1 MKKICILALLLGSSL
16 VATTALAQQKTA
28 TTPAA
33 TSSVHKLMEQYR
45 WSEARTLLEGELAS
59 LKRLKKPTTQVE
71 ADLRQVQRAQQMMEG
86 TEKVVFIDSLVVSR
100 DAFLQAFPLS
110 SDCGKVGRLGDLMKG
125 VPADSPAASITAY
138 RNQLADI
145 IFYHTTDTTGVSKL
159 CASSLIAGEW
169 TAPTLLPGLCE
180 LEGQQGYPFV
190 MQDGQTLY
198 FAAQTAEGL
207 GGYDIYVTRYNA
219 ESKSYVHPENI
230 GMPFN
235 SPANDYMYVV
245 DELSNVGWFVTDRRQ
260 PADKVCIYF
269 FQPNT
274 MRETFAFAPEDVQG
288 KEQLRR
294 AARIMSIAETQTDA
308 ELVADARQRLHATPH
323 TSGDNEATTPR
334 FVINDQTVYTSLQQF
349 KSDAARRI
357 AEQWQS
363 EKARLVKLEQLLES
377 SRKNL
382 ATTPKEQRSE
392 ASNAAILK
400 LEQDCSALA
409 QQVKTLE
416 KNMRS
421 AELQ

>member
-1 MKKICILALLLGSSL
+1 MKKTCILALLMGASL
-16 VATTALAQQKTA
+16 FSTTALAQQETA
-28 TTPAA
+28 TTPVAA
-33 TSSVHKLMEQYR
+33 PSVHELMEQYR
-45 WSEARTLLEGELAS
+45 WIEARTTLESDLAT
-59 LKRLKKPTTQVE
+59 LKRTKKPTTQVE
-71 ADLRQVQRAQQMMEG
+71 ADLRLVQRAQQMMEG

-100 DAFLQAFPLS
+100 DAFLQAFPLH

-125 VPADSPAASITAY
+125 IPVDSSAATITAY

-145 IFYHTTDTTGVSKL
+145 ILYSTTDTTGVSKL

-180 LEGQQGYPFV
+180 SEGQQGYPYV
-190 MQDGQTLY
+190 MLDGLTLY
-198 FAAQTAEGL
+198 FAAQTTDGL

-219 ESKSYVHPENI
+219 ENKQYVHPENI

-274 MRETFAFAPEDVQG
+274 IRQAYTFAPDDTMGQ
-288 KEQLRR
+288 EQLRR
-294 AARIMSIAETQTDA
+294 AARIMSIAETQTD
-308 ELVADARQRLHATPH
+308 EQLVADARKRLHETPRNEE
-323 TSGDNEATTPR
+323 DNEGAKPR
-334 FVINDQTVYTSLQQF
+334 FVINDQKVYTSLQQF
-349 KSDAARRI
+349 KSNTARRT

-363 EKARLVKLEQLLES
+363 EKARLVKLEQKLES
-377 SRKNL
+377 SRKTL
-382 ATTPKEQRSE
+382 AATPKEHRSE
-392 ASNAAILK
+392 ASNTAILK
-400 LEQDCSALA
+400 LEQECTALA

-416 KNMRS
+416 KKMRS
-421 AELQ
+421 AELE

>member
-1 MKKICILALLLGSSL
+1 MKKTCILALLMGASL
-16 VATTALAQQKTA
+16 FSTTALAQQKTA
-28 TTPAA
+28 TTPVAA
-33 TSSVHKLMEQYR
+33 PSVHELMEQYR
-45 WSEARTLLEGELAS
+45 WSEARTLLESNLAN
-59 LKRLKKPTTQVE
+59 LKRTKKPTTQVE
-71 ADLRQVQRAQQMMEG
+71 ADLRLVQRAQQMMEG
-86 TEKVVFIDSLVVSR
+86 TENVVFIDSLVVSR

-145 IFYHTTDTTGVSKL
+145 ILYHTTDSTGVSKL

-190 MQDGQTLY
+190 MQDGLTLY
-198 FAAQTAEGL
+198 FAAQTDEGL

-274 MRETFAFAPEDVQG
+274 MRETFTIAPDDALGQER
-288 KEQLRR
+288 LRR

-308 ELVADARQRLHATPH
+308 ELVADARKRLRETPQAN
-323 TSGDNEATTPR
+323 GDNDETAPR
-334 FVINDQTVYTSLQQF
+334 FVINNKKVYTSLQQF
-349 KSDAARRI
+349 KSATARRI
-357 AEQWQS
+357 AEQWQN
-363 EKARLVKLEQLLES
+363 EHARLVKLEQLLES
-377 SRKNL
+377 SRKTL
-382 ATTPKEQRSE
+382 AATPKEHRSE

>member
-1 MKKICILALLLGSSL
+1 MKKTCILALLMGASL
-16 VATTALAQQKTA
+16 FSTTALAQQKTA
-28 TTPAA
+28 TTPVAVP
-33 TSSVHKLMEQYR
+33 SVHELMEQYR
-45 WSEARTLLEGELAS
+45 WSEARTLLEGELAN
-59 LKRLKKPTTQVE
+59 LKRMKKPTTQVE
-71 ADLRQVQRAQQMMEG
+71 ADLLQVQRAQQMMEG
-86 TEKVVFIDSLVVSR
+86 TENVVFIDSLVVSR
-100 DAFLQAFPLS
+100 DAFLQAFPLH

-125 VPADSPAASITAY
+125 VPADSPAATITAY

-145 IFYHTTDTTGVSKL
+145 ILYHTTDSTGVSKL

-190 MQDGQTLY
+190 MQDGLTLY
-198 FAAQTAEGL
+198 FAAQTDEGL

-219 ESKSYVHPENI
+219 ENKRYVHPENI

-274 MRETFAFAPEDVQG
+274 MRETFTIAPDDALGLER
-288 KEQLRR
+288 LRR

-308 ELVADARQRLHATPH
+308 ELVANARKRLRETPQAN
-323 TSGDNEATTPR
+323 GDNGETTPR
-334 FVINDQTVYTSLQQF
+334 FVINDKKVYTSLQQF
-349 KSDAARRI
+349 KSATARRI
-357 AEQWQS
+357 AEQWQN
-363 EKARLVKLEQLLES
+363 EHARLVKLEQLLES
-377 SRKNL
+377 SRKTL
-382 ATTPKEQRSE
+382 ATTPKEHRSE

>member
-1 MKKICILALLLGSSL
+1 MKKTFILALLMGASL
-16 VATTALAQQKTA
+16 VSTTAQAQQEPT
-28 TTPAA
+28 TTPVAA
-33 TSSVHKLMEQYR
+33 PSVHELMEQYR
-45 WSEARTLLEGELAS
+45 WSEARTLLEGELAN
-59 LKRLKKPTTQVE
+59 LKRMKKPTTQVE

-100 DAFLQAFPLS
+100 DAFLQAFPLH
-110 SDCGKVGRLGDLMKG
+110 SDCGKVGRLGDLMKSIP
-125 VPADSPAASITAY
+125 VDSPAASITAY

-145 IFYHTTDTTGVSKL
+145 ILYSTTDTTGVSKL

-190 MQDGQTLY
+190 MQDGLTLY
-198 FAAQTAEGL
+198 FAAQTADGL

-219 ESKSYVHPENI
+219 ENKSYVHPENI

-274 MRETFAFAPEDVQG
+274 MRETFAFAPDDAMGQ
-288 KEQLRR
+288 EQLRR
-294 AARIMSIAETQTDA
+294 AARIMSIAETQTDK
-308 ELVADARQRLHATPH
+308 ELVADARKRLHETHQAN
-323 TSGDNEATTPR
+323 GDNEIATPR

-363 EKARLVKLEQLLES
+363 EKARLAKLEQLLTS
-377 SRKNL
+377 SRQAL
-382 ATTPKEQRSE
+382 AATPKEKRSE

-400 LEQDCSALA
+400 LEQECTELA

>member
-1 MKKICILALLLGSSL
+1 MKKTCILALLMGASL
-16 VATTALAQQKTA
+16 FSTTALAQQKTA
-28 TTPAA
+28 TTPVAA
-33 TSSVHKLMEQYR
+33 PSVHELMEQYR
-45 WSEARTLLEGELAS
+45 WSEARTALESNLAN
-59 LKRLKKPTTQVE
+59 LKRTKKPTTQVE
-71 ADLRQVQRAQQMMEG
+71 ADLRLVQRAQQMMEG
-86 TEKVVFIDSLVVSR
+86 TENVVFIDSLVVSR

-125 VPADSPAASITAY
+125 VPADSPAATITAY

-145 IFYHTTDTTGVSKL
+145 ILYHTTDSTGVSKL

-190 MQDGQTLY
+190 MQDGLTLY

-274 MRETFAFAPEDVQG
+274 MRETFTIAPDDALGQER
-288 KEQLRR
+288 LRR

-308 ELVADARQRLHATPH
+308 ELVADARKRLRETPQAN
-323 TSGDNEATTPR
+323 GDNDETAPR
-334 FVINDQTVYTSLQQF
+334 FVINDKKVYTSLQQF
-349 KSDAARRI
+349 KSATARRI
-357 AEQWQS
+357 AEQWQN
-363 EKARLVKLEQLLES
+363 EHARLVKLEQLLES
-377 SRKNL
+377 SRKTL
-382 ATTPKEQRSE
+382 AATPKEKRSE

-400 LEQDCSALA
+400 LEQDCTALA
-409 QQVKTLE
+409 QQVQTLE

>member
-1 MKKICILALLLGSSL
+1 MKKTCILALLMGASL
-16 VATTALAQQKTA
+16 FSTTTLAQQKTA
-28 TTPAA
+28 TTTVAA
-33 TSSVHKLMEQYR
+33 PSVHELMEQYR
-45 WSEARTLLEGELAS
+45 WSEARTLLEGELAN
-59 LKRLKKPTTQVE
+59 LKRTKKPTTQVE
-71 ADLRQVQRAQQMMEG
+71 ADLLQVQRAQQMMEG
-86 TEKVVFIDSLVVSR
+86 TENVVFIDSLVVSR
-100 DAFLQAFPLS
+100 DAFLQAFPLH

-145 IFYHTTDTTGVSKL
+145 ILYHTTDSTGVSKL

-190 MQDGQTLY
+190 MQDGLTLY
-198 FAAQTAEGL
+198 FAAQTDEGL

-274 MRETFAFAPEDVQG
+274 MRETFTIAPDDALGQER
-288 KEQLRR
+288 LRR
-294 AARIMSIAETQTDA
+294 AARIASIAETQTDA
-308 ELVADARQRLHATPH
+308 ELVADARKRLRETPQAN
-323 TSGDNEATTPR
+323 GDNEATTPR
-334 FVINDQTVYTSLQQF
+334 FVINDQKVYTSLQQF
-349 KSDAARRI
+349 KSATARRI
-357 AEQWQS
+357 AEQWQN
-363 EKARLVKLEQLLES
+363 EHARLVKLEQLLES
-377 SRKNL
+377 SRKTL
-382 ATTPKEQRSE
+382 ATTPKEKRSE

-409 QQVKTLE
+409 KQVKTLE

-421 AELQ
+421 AEMQ

>member
-1 MKKICILALLLGSSL
+1 MKKICILALLLSNSL

-28 TTPAA
+28 TAPAA
-33 TSSVHKLMEQYR
+33 TPSVHELMEQYR
-45 WSEARTLLEGELAS
+45 WSEARTLLESEQAN

-71 ADLRQVQRAQQMMEG
+71 ADLLQVQRAQQMMEG

-100 DAFLQAFPLS
+100 DAFLQAFPLH

-125 VPADSPAASITAY
+125 IPVDSSAATVTAY

-145 IFYHTTDTTGVSKL
+145 ILYSTTDTTGVSKL

-180 LEGQQGYPFV
+180 AEGQQGYPFV
-190 MQDGQTLY
+190 MQDGLTLY

-219 ESKSYVHPENI
+219 ENKSYVHPENI

-269 FQPNT
+269 FQPNA
-274 MRETFAFAPEDVQG
+274 MRATFPVAPDDVQG
-288 KEQLRR
+288 MEQLRR

-308 ELVADARQRLHATPH
+308 QLVADARQRLHATPRAN
-323 TSGDNEATTPR
+323 SDNEAATPR

-357 AEQWQS
+357 AEQWLS
-363 EKARLVKLEQLLES
+363 EKARLAKLEQLLAS
-377 SRKNL
+377 SRKTL
-382 ATTPKEQRSE
+382 AATPKEKRSD
-392 ASNAAILK
+392 ASTAAVLK
-400 LEQDCSALA
+400 LEQDCTALTK
-409 QQVKTLE
+409 QVKTME